1 MCSRKSGTF
10 KSDTGKE
17 RVRFDHFFDLP
28 VYIHLFPVQF
38 WLLRPSSIS
47 VSKQSF
53 ASAIAASVVF
63 PPAQE
68 VAPLRLHALASK

>member
-1 MCSRKSGTF
+1 MTFSTAGVHTPASRAILAFT
-10 KSDTGKE
+10 
-17 RVRFDHFFDLP
+17 
-28 VYIHLFPVQF
+28 
-38 WLLRPSSIS
+38 PSSIR

-68 VAPLRLHALASK
+68 VAPLLWQALASK